1 VLVCRARFGGIVLLY
16 FYSLVFVGE
25 LIFLNMTT
33 SVVIVCFSS
42 RKQASGEK
50 AKKEENAQR
59 LDPLMTRKH
68 ELDNLRT
75 QTRQILLANTGDID
89 WRYVLYDCFLW
100 KTVFETYLEPNRA
113 SVSNRKISLDV
124 PCATDLNPIL

>member
-1 VLVCRARFGGIVLLY
+1 MCLTANVLLCRARFGGIVLLY

-42 RKQASGEK
+42 RKQASGEE
-50 AKKEENAQR
+50 AKKEDANR

-89 WRYVLYDCFLW
+89 WRYVPYVCGLR
-100 KTVFETYLEPNRA
+100 KTVLETY
-113 SVSNRKISLDV
+113 
-124 PCATDLNPIL
+124 